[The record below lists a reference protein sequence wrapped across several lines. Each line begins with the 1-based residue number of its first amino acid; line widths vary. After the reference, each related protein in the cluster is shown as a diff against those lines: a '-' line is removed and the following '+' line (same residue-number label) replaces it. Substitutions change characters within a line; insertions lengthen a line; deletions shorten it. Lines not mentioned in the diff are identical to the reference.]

1 MTPDELSRYLAVL
14 NDLVRQKGITR
25 RELDSRLGW
34 KGGVVARLLRGERGD
49 LRLSQ
54 LLAILKELDVEPL
67 AFYNVVHAGTPTTA
81 RLLSRLS
88 GGVPPPLVIPP
99 TMTEEEFSQRVRE
112 AVEAALAAHHSRL
125 ADNP

>member
-1 MTPDELSRYLAVL
+1 MTPDGLSRYLAVL

-54 LLAILKELDVEPL
+54 LLAILQELDVEPL
-67 AFYNVVHAGTPTTA
+67 TFYAAVHAEAPVTV
-81 RLLSRLS
+81 RLLNRLA
-88 GGVPPPLVIPP
+88 GDAPPRLIVPPA
-99 TMTEEEFSQRVRE
+99 MTEEEFSRKIRE
-112 AVEAALAAHHSRL
+112 AVEAALAAHNRKL
-125 ADNP
+125 FD